1 MDPTEFS
8 PNAPGKLIPFSDGVA
23 FLPDAPPID
32 LAHPPELVSALA
44 EASRAVG
51 VFLGESRRVPDSA
64 LIINPLLMV
73 EAAESNRIEG
83 THTIVSE
90 VLRQQMSGPPSDEA
104 QASRNLEVLLYRQAL
119 LQGAESIE
127 RGQHISE
134 FLVKSLHQE
143 LLLVGRGDDAIPGTY
158 RDRSVL
164 IGSQG
169 DTVET
174 ARFVPPPAEHVPA
187 LMSDLISFMSSGSP
201 YSPLITAAIAHYQF
215 ETIHPFNDGNG
226 RLGRL
231 LVPLFLM
238 DQGVIDRPILY
249 LSVFFERRR
258 QQYYSYLKAVST
270 HGAWID
276 WILFFL
282 EAVRVRAEDSTAKV
296 ERVLELQSEFQ
307 VRVRDNRGSQAAL
320 LALDVVMSDVFITI
334 PKVQSYAGCAYGTAK
349 AAVATLE
356 RLGIV
361 SRVASQYPATWMS
374 PELLLEVYGS
384 A

>member
-1 MDPTEFS
+1 MDATEFGS
-8 PNAPGKLIPFSDGVA
+8 NASGQLIPFSDGVA
-23 FLPDAPPID
+23 FLPDPPPTD
-32 LAHPPELVSALA
+32 LAQPPELITALA

-64 LIINPLLMV
+64 LIINPLLML

-90 VLRQQMSGPPSDEA
+90 VLRQQVSGPPSDEA
-104 QASRNLEVLLYRQAL
+104 QASRNLEVLFYRQAL
-119 LQGAESIE
+119 LQGSESIE

-134 FLVKSLHQE
+134 FLVKSLHQQ
-143 LLLVGRGDDAIPGTY
+143 LLLVGRGDDTEPGTY

-169 DTVET
+169 DTVTT
-174 ARFVPPPAEHVPA
+174 ARFVPPPAEHVPT

-201 YSPLITAAIAHYQF
+201 YSPLITAAVAHYQF
-215 ETIHPFNDGNG
+215 EAIHPFNDGNG

-238 DQGVIDRPILY
+238 DQGVIDSPILY
-249 LSVFFERRR
+249 LSVFFEQRR
-258 QQYYSYLKAVST
+258 QEYYAHLKDVST
-270 HGAWID
+270 QGAWID

-282 EAVRVRAEDSTAKV
+282 EAVKARAEDSTAKV
-296 ERVLELQSEFQ
+296 ERILELQSDFQ
-307 VRVRDNRGSQAAL
+307 TRVRDNSGSRSAL
-320 LALDVVMSDVFITI
+320 LAVDIVMSDVFITI

-356 RLGIV
+356 CLGIV
-361 SRVASQYPATWMS
+361 SPVASQYPATWMS
-374 PELLLEVYGS
+374 PELLLEVYGF